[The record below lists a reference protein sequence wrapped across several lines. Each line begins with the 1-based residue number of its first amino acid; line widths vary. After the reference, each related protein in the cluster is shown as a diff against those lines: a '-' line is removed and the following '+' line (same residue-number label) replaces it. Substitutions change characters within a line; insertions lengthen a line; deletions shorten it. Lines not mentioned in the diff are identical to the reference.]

1 MKLNHLITK
10 CLEAPEISI
19 KNNRYSVE
27 LLLNHEEGKGSMTF
41 FQLFPGMMLAY
52 IFINSPSWPAPNLQ
66 ENQNIKK
73 APFVLNYCINGRC
86 EMFLNDE
93 NFVYVKDGEISLSE
107 CFAQRQ
113 YVYPRKFYEGLEF
126 FIDLPTLI
134 TENELLLQ
142 SFCLDFAKLS
152 DIYCSNGK
160 TYITH
165 CSSEIEPI
173 FKKLWTLYDKD
184 FPYALNKMR
193 IHTLDLFSSLLNENN
208 KIPPKS
214 CTFYTETQVNIAKKT
229 EQIITSDIHKHHPAW
244 ELAASFSVSETS
256 LKNYFRGVY
265 GQNISVYMREVRMN
279 KAAELLLSTTKSVAE
294 IAELVGYS
302 NQSKFAAVFK
312 KQFQVAP
319 LEYKRKMTQHKKQS
333 SAL

>member
-1 MKLNHLITK
+1 MKIDHLITK
-10 CLEAPEISI
+10 CLESPGISI
-19 KNNRYSVE
+19 KNDTYSME
-27 LLLNHEEGKGSMTF
+27 LILTHKEGKGSMTF

-52 IFINSPSWPAPNLQ
+52 IFINSPTWPAPNLL
-66 ENQNIKK
+66 ENRNIEK
-73 APFVLNYCINGRC
+73 APFILNYCVNGRC
-86 EMFLNDE
+86 EMFLNNQ
-93 NFVYVKDGEISLSE
+93 NFVYVKDGEIALSE
-107 CFAQRQ
+107 CFAKKQ

-142 SFCLDFAKLS
+142 SFGLNFAKLS
-152 DIYCSNGK
+152 DLYCSNGK

-165 CSSEIEPI
+165 CSTEIEPI
-173 FKKLWTLYDKD
+173 FKKLWTIYDEP
-184 FPYALNKMR
+184 FPYAINQMR
-193 IHTLDLFSSLLNENN
+193 LHSLDLFSSLLNESSS
-208 KIPPKS
+208 IPPKT

-229 EQIITSDIHKHHPAW
+229 EQIITSDLRQHYPAW

-265 GQNISVYMREVRMN
+265 GQNISAYIREVRMN

-319 LEYKRKMTQHKKQS
+319 LEYKRKMNTS
-333 SAL
+333 SY